1 MKNEQ
6 PAIEA
11 RDLGKSFRGN
21 VNAVSGLDLVVPRGA
36 VFGLIGRNGAGKTT
50 TMRLLM
56 GLLHPD
62 TGRCRVL
69 GEDLRLA
76 AAATR
81 SRVAYV
87 SQEQQ
92 LPPSKTL
99 AELAVLMDAL
109 HPRWDENLARGLG
122 DRFKLPWHSPM
133 GALSG
138 GEHRKASVLLAFAA
152 RPEVLLLDEPAA
164 GLDPVARR
172 LLVETIV
179 DQLGEGGEMT
189 VLFSTHLLEDI
200 ERVADHV
207 GILDRGRMLVSARVE
222 DLQARYQ
229 RLQII
234 FDDGEVPPGFRLPG
248 TLRARAEGSVL
259 TVIVESGDGLLVE
272 SLQARPGIR
281 VREFPLALQD
291 VFIELLEHGVT
302 NESTYSLPQLTRP

>member
-1 MKNEQ
+1 MNQES
-6 PAIEA
+6 PIIEA
-11 RDLGKSFRGN
+11 RDLGKSFRGG
-21 VNAVSGLDLVVPRGA
+21 VNAVSGLDLAVPRGA
-36 VFGLIGRNGAGKTT
+36 VYGLIGRNGAGKTT
-50 TMRLLM
+50 TLRLLM

-69 GEDLRLA
+69 GHDLRLA
-76 AAATR
+76 APSVR
-81 SRVAYV
+81 GRVAYV

-99 AELAVLMDAL
+99 AGLAASMAPLHARWDQKLTRELA
-109 HPRWDENLARGLG
+109 
-122 DRFKLPWHSPM
+122 DRYRLPWNTPL

-138 GEHRKASVLLAFAA
+138 GEHRKAAVLLAFAT

-172 LLVETIV
+172 QLVETMV
-179 DQLGEGGEMT
+179 EQLGEGGEMT

-207 GILDRGRMLVSARVE
+207 GIVDRGRMLVSARVE
-222 DLQARYQ
+222 DLQSRYQ

-234 FDDGEVPPGFRLPG
+234 FDEGEVPAGFRLPG

-259 TVIVESGDGLLVE
+259 TVIVESGDGLLAE
-272 SLQARPGIR
+272 SLHARPGIR

-302 NESTYSLPQLTRP
+302 NETTWSLPHISRP

>member
-1 MKNEQ
+1 MNNAK
-6 PAIEA
+6 PTIEA
-11 RDLGKSFRGN
+11 RDLGKSFRGG
-21 VNAVSGLDLVVPRGA
+21 VNAVSGLDLAVPTGA

-62 TGRCRVL
+62 TGRFRVL

-76 AAATR
+76 APETR
-81 SRVAYV
+81 GRVAYV

-92 LPPSKTL
+92 LPPAKSLTDL
-99 AELAVLMDAL
+99 GRWMARL
-109 HPRWDENLARGLG
+109 HPRWDEKLARDLAG
-122 DRFKLPWHSPM
+122 RFQLRWDAPM

-138 GEHRKASVLLAFAA
+138 GEQRKAAVLLAFAA
-152 RPEVLLLDEPAA
+152 RPVVLLLDEPAA

-172 LLVETIV
+172 QLVETII
-179 DQLGEGGEMT
+179 DQLGEGGAMT

-222 DLQARYQ
+222 DLQSRYQ

-234 FDDGEVPPGFRLPG
+234 FDEGEVPPGFRLPG

-272 SLQARPGIR
+272 SLRVRPGIR

-291 VFIELLEHGVT
+291 TIIELLEHGVT
-302 NESTYSLPQLTRP
+302 NESTYSQPQLPKP